1 MSMSYGSYYVLF
13 LVCVAILFVLL
24 VDFAR
29 NRAEQRDGYLSKDS
43 KGNHGGH
50 AA

>member
-1 MSMSYGSYYVLF
+1 MSYGTYYVLF
-13 LVCVAILFVLL
+13 LVCVAVLFVLL

-29 NRAEQRDGYLSKDS
+29 NRAEHRDGYLPKDP
-43 KGNHGGH
+43 HDRGGR

>member
-1 MSMSYGSYYVLF
+1 MSYGTYYVLF
-13 LVCVAILFVLL
+13 LVCVAVLFVLL

-29 NRAEQRDGYLSKDS
+29 NRAEHRDGYLPKDS
-43 KGNHGGH
+43 RNDGGR